1 MRNILAICSLVIL
14 FFTSVACNTNPG
26 AVKEEIVDMYIDE
39 SYKPLFETSIPTFE
53 SQIRDGQIIPHYVS
67 ELEAIEAFR
76 DNKTKTICITREF
89 TEQEIENFR
98 KKNVEFTTDYIGND
112 ALALIVNPA
121 TKDSAFTVDELKA
134 IFSGKTT
141 EWPSTKKK
149 MTIVF
154 DQSNSANFYYMYNL
168 IDKKTLNPNIKA
180 VKSNEEVIEI
190 IRKDPNAMG
199 VIGANWIND
208 ERDTTLLKF
217 KDGIKVCDIAA
228 SKYSEYFR
236 PYAAYIYGNIYPLTR
251 KFYIINKASKVSVNS
266 QFVRFMTNPQKGQ
279 LIIYKSNLIPAK
291 MMAREIQV
299 VQE

>member
-1 MRNILAICSLVIL
+1 MKYI
-14 FFTSVACNTNPG
+14 FFTAVLTLSLLSIQGCNTAPS
-26 AVKEEIVDMYIDE
+26 ASQEEKADMYIDE
-39 SYKPLFETSIPTFE
+39 SFKPLFETSIPTFE
-53 SQIRDGQIIPHYVS
+53 SQVRDGQIIPHYVS

-76 DNKTKTICITREF
+76 EGKTKTICITREF
-89 TEQEIENFR
+89 TNQEEENFR

-112 ALALIVNPA
+112 ALALIVNPSSQ
-121 TKDSAFTVDELKA
+121 DSAFTVDELKA
-134 IFSGKTT
+134 IFSGETT
-141 EWPSTKKK
+141 LWPATKKK

-154 DQSNSANFYYMYNL
+154 DQSNSANFYYMYQL
-168 IDKKTLNPNIKA
+168 IGEKKLNPNITA

-190 IRKDPNAMG
+190 VRKDPNAMG

-228 SKYSEYFR
+228 NKYAEYFR
-236 PYAAYIYGNIYPLTR
+236 PYASYIYGNIYPLTR
-251 KFYIINKASKVSVNS
+251 KFYIINKASRVSINS